1 MTKFYLHPSRYLTV
15 LFLMVFSV
23 AWSQTRTISGKV
35 TGEDGSGIPGVNIL
49 EKGTANGTVTDVQG
63 NYTISVAGSGSTIVF
78 TFVGYKSQEV
88 AVGNQTSIPINL
100 QPDVTAL
107 SEVVVIGYGQQEKK
121 DITGAMSTVSSEN
134 FNKGVITSPDQ
145 LFQGKVAGV
154 QITSSSGDPGAGVNI
169 TIRGASSF
177 RSGNNPLI
185 VVDGFPLDG
194 SPTNA
199 ASTQPNSSTNG
210 AGIDDAGLGMTA
222 NKNPLSFLNPDDIK
236 SVDILKDASATA
248 IYGSRGANGVILIT
262 TKKGQQ
268 KGRGSVSYSAYVS
281 AAALPSGRKIDL
293 LNASEYPDRVAAA
306 GANPTA
312 ANFGGATDWQD
323 QVFRTG
329 ITHGHSLSFGGGDDK
344 TNYRASLSYQ
354 DQQGIVEVSD
364 MKRITARINGVH
376 TFIEDKLKLDFQL
389 SAANTSNANV
399 PISNNA
405 GFQGSLIG
413 ALLQANPTMPIR
425 HAAGGTNGT
434 RTWQAGDYTQANE
447 SENGQGISQDF
458 RNPLALLEYVHD
470 RDQNMRLLGNI
481 GVTWKITKNL
491 EYRLN
496 AGIDNSS
503 SVRRVF
509 YDPRLRLGGTFDTF
523 NGRVSIYHRYLNSPL
538 IENYLTYNTNI
549 GDAKFTALVGHSF
562 QTFSNQGDFFGAQN
576 FPTSDFFLGY
586 DNVTGGKSPDPN
598 QNPFGSDNKTSK
610 LQSFFGRVNYSLN
623 DKYLVTA
630 TLRADGS
637 SKFGSDNR
645 YGYFPSFAFGW
656 RLSEESFIPDAFQD
670 LKLRAGWGI
679 TGNQLGIPAGVS
691 KANYTVD
698 PVTHALTIQTAANH
712 GIKWEQT
719 QQLNLGFDFTLL
731 EGRLSGTLDYFHKNT
746 KDLLLQLNLAQP
758 APTQF
763 AWQNLPANV
772 VNSGIEFSLDGV
784 IMDKNGFRFNANVNY
799 TYYIDQAVV
808 KNLGN
813 SFYNTGAINGQGL
826 SNAYAQRIAN
836 NQTLGEF
843 YMQEYT
849 GLDEAG
855 HQTFANDS
863 RLTYVGSSQ
872 PKSIIGLTLNFTYKR
887 WDLSTVFN
895 ARYGAMVYNNTAN
908 ALYLKGSLA
917 NGRNVTKEVGY
928 SNEAAIEA
936 PIVST
941 RYLEKGDFIRMSN
954 LSLGYNFGSVGRAIN
969 SLRLYATGQNVFL
982 ITKYTG
988 YDPEVNVDKN
998 MNGIPSVGID
1008 YTAFPRARTFTL
1020 GLNATF

>member
-1 MTKFYLHPSRYLTV
+1 MTKFYLHARRYLTV

-23 AWSQTRTISGKV
+23 AWSQTRTVTGKV

-49 EKGTANGTVTDVQG
+49 EKGTGNGTVTDVQG
-63 NYTISVAGSGSTIVF
+63 NYSITVAGPGSTIVF
-78 TFVGYKSQEV
+78 TFVGYKTQEV
-88 AVGNQTSIPINL
+88 AVGNQTSVPIAL
-100 QPDVTAL
+100 EPDVTAL

-154 QITSSSGDPGAGVNI
+154 QITSSSGDPSAPVNI

-199 ASTQPNSSTNG
+199 SSTQMNSATNG
-210 AGIDDAGLGMTA
+210 AGIDDAGLGNA
-222 NKNPLSFLNPDDIK
+222 SNKNPLSFLNPDDIK
-236 SVDILKDASATA
+236 TFDVLKDASATA

-262 TKKGQQ
+262 TKKGGQ
-268 KGRGSVSYSAYVS
+268 KGKGSVTYNAYVS

-293 LNASEYPDRVAAA
+293 LTASEYSDRVTAA
-306 GANPTA
+306 GANPVA
-312 ANFGGATDWQD
+312 SSYGGATDWQKE
-323 QVFRTG
+323 VFRTG

-354 DQQGIVEVSD
+354 DQKGIVDVSA
-364 MKRITARINGVH
+364 MKRITARINGAH

-389 SAANTSNANV
+389 SASNTENANV

-425 HAAGGTNGT
+425 HATGGTNGT
-434 RTWQAGDYTQANE
+434 RTWAAGDFTQANE
-447 SENGQGISQDF
+447 TENGQGISQDF
-458 RNPLALLEYVHD
+458 RNPLAMLAYVHD
-470 RDQNMRLLGNI
+470 NDKNLRLLGNI
-481 GVTWKITKNL
+481 GVTWKITDHL

-509 YDPRLRLGGTFDTF
+509 YDPRLRLGGNFDTF
-523 NGRVSIYHRYLNSPL
+523 NGRATLYHRYLNSPL

-549 GDAKFTALVGHSF
+549 GEGKFTALLGHSY
-562 QTFSNQGDFFGAQN
+562 QTFGNQGDYFGAQG
-576 FPTSDFFLGY
+576 FPPGTFYLGY
-586 DNVTGGKSPDPN
+586 DNVTGATSPAAN
-598 QNPFGSDNKTSK
+598 ANPFGSDNKTSK
-610 LQSFFGRVNYSLN
+610 LQSYFGRVNYSLN

-637 SKFGSDNR
+637 SKFGSNNK
-645 YGYFPSFAFGW
+645 YGYFPSFALGW
-656 RLSEESFIPDAFQD
+656 RLSEESFIPEAFQD
-670 LKLRAGWGI
+670 LKLRAGWGV
-679 TGNQLGIPAGVS
+679 TGNQSGIPPGIS
-691 KANYTVD
+691 KSIQSYGA
-698 PVTHALTIQTAANH
+698 VTHATTIFTNPNH
-712 GIKWEQT
+712 NIKWEQT
-719 QQLNLGFDFTLL
+719 TQLNIGVDYTLFN
-731 EGRLSGTLDYFHKNT
+731 GRLSGTVDYFHKNT
-746 KDLLLQLNLAQP
+746 QDLLLQFQIPQP
-758 APTQF
+758 ANAVYIWT
-763 AWQNLPANV
+763 NLPANV
-772 VNSGIEFSLDGV
+772 YNSGLEFSLDGV
-784 IMDKNGFRFNANVNY
+784 ILDRNGFRINANANY
-799 TYYIDQAVV
+799 TYFIQQAVV
-808 KNLGN
+808 KNLGK
-813 SFYNTGAINGQGL
+813 SFYNTGAISGQGL

-836 NQTLGEF
+836 DQSLGEF
-843 YMQEYT
+843 YMQQYT

-855 HQTFANDS
+855 HQTFANDG
-863 RLTYVGSSQ
+863 RLAYVGSPQ
-872 PKSIIGLTLNFTYKR
+872 PKSIIGLTLNFNYKR

-928 SNEAAIEA
+928 SNESAIEA

-954 LSLGYNFGSVGRAIN
+954 LSLGYNFGKVGNVIN
-969 SLRLYATGQNVFL
+969 SLRFYATGQNVFL

-988 YDPEVNVDKN
+988 YDPEINVDKN
-998 MNGIPSVGID
+998 LNGIPSVGID